1 MDAKS
6 NNFSIR
12 THGFNLGLQFY
23 QINLINKLKKY
34 QTLTKNSLATLPG
47 EGPITRSQGEDNFC
61 SMPIPPPNL
70 SFPCLPLPA
79 IVVTSSFCR
88 SI

>member
-34 QTLTKNSLATLPG
+34 QTLTKKFTGN
-47 EGPITRSQGEDNFC
+47 ITW
-61 SMPIPPPNL
+61 
-70 SFPCLPLPA
+70 
-79 IVVTSSFCR
+79 
-88 SI
+88 

>member
-6 NNFSIR
+6 NNFRIR

-23 QINLINKLKKY
+23 EINLINKLRKY
-34 QTLTKNSLATLPG
+34 QTLTKNSLATLPD
-47 EGPITRSQGEDNFC
+47 EGPITRSQGEDNSC
-61 SMPIPPPNL
+61 SMPISPPYL